1 MRRLTAA
8 VGSRSKG
15 YGTVLP
21 HLHRLRKTFESAGR
35 NPDDARVSVFS
46 STGDR
51 DTAATYADA
60 GIARVVVWLPP
71 ADRDT
76 VLAALDEHADHLTP
90 GSNVCSRRDERFTA
104 TRRLSG
110 ETGGTSRWPM
120 WSPDLVARAS
130 PTLSMLSVGN

>member
-90 GSNVCSRRDERFTA
+90 GSNVCSRRDER
-104 TRRLSG
+104 LQPLDDS
-110 ETGGTSRWPM
+110 
-120 WSPDLVARAS
+120 VARPGA
-130 PTLSMLSVGN
+130 PAAGPCGRRIWLPEQAQLCQC